1 MAKGGIHLLLGTELG
16 EKGDALEEIRR
27 KLSPNPVEETSFY
40 AGETAVSIIVS
51 ALLNG
56 SLFCETRLFIVKNA
70 DLIKKKD
77 ETELLASYMKKPQD
91 HTVLVLWSEENSL
104 DKKLEEAAPSGSKR
118 VFYELSDEKKAGWTA
133 DFFRRQGF
141 RISGEGVQTILELV
155 ENNTGALR
163 QECSRLT
170 LFLDKNQVIDEE
182 TAAKWLAHT
191 REESAFSLFS
201 RLASGDLEKS
211 LESLRALLAA
221 KETAPA
227 IIAGLV
233 WCFRRL
239 RDYQSLAARGLAG
252 NFVELRKAGLA
263 NPQARGDCAEAARRY
278 PSADPCLSL
287 LAEYDPLIR
296 AGGNT
301 LESIL
306 MDNLVY
312 RIIRTG
318 ARPQR
323 IS

>member
-1 MAKGGIHLLLGTELG
+1 MAKGSIHILLGTELG
-16 EKGDALEEIRR
+16 EKRDALEEIRR
-27 KLSPNPVEETSFY
+27 KLAGGSPCPSQIEETSFY
-40 AGETAVSIIVS
+40 AGETAVSAIVS

-56 SLFCETRLFIVKNA
+56 SLFCENRFFIIKNA
-70 DLIKKKD
+70 ELIKKKD
-77 ETELLASYMKKPQD
+77 DVELLLSYMKKPQD
-91 HTVLVLWSEENSL
+91 NTVLVLWSEENSL
-104 DKKLEEAAPSGSKR
+104 DKKLEDAGSKR

-141 RISGEGVQTILELV
+141 QISVEGVQTILELV

-163 QECSRLT
+163 QECSRLM
-170 LFLDKNQVIDEE
+170 LFLDKNTVIDGEI
-182 TAAKWLAHT
+182 AAKWLSHT

-201 RLASGDLEKS
+201 RLAAGDLEKS

-239 RDYQSLAARGLAG
+239 RDYQSLASRGLTGDFA
-252 NFVELRKAGLA
+252 ELRKAGLT
-263 NPQARGDCAEAARRY
+263 NPQSRRDCAEAARRY

-287 LAEYDPLIR
+287 LAKYDPRIR
-296 AGGNT
+296 AGGSA
-301 LESIL
+301 LESVL

-312 RIIRTG
+312 QIIRTG
-318 ARPQR
+318 TRP
-323 IS
+323 